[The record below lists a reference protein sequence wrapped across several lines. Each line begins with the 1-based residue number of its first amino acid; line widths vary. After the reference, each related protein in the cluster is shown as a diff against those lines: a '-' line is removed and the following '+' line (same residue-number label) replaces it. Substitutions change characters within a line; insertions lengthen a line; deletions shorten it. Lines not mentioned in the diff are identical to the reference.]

1 MSYVVIGGNYYGHIA
16 DYLFAP
22 SYAYSYGSYGYPH
35 FGDNYYSP
43 WYGYGSYEYPY
54 YR

>member
-1 MSYVVIGGNYYGHIA
+1 MSYVVIGGNYYGHIS

-22 SYAYSYGSYGYPH
+22 SYGYGYSYPYYEG
-35 FGDNYYSP
+35 NYSP
-43 WYGYGSYEYPY
+43 WYGYDSYGYPY